1 MALTD
6 AQIEAAL
13 DRVYALIGDADA
25 AWDHHPELTL
35 GELVNVIVKGLT
47 RKDLEVL
54 AGHCL
59 VEHLIT
65 DEDLEDDEPPV
76 LLN

>member
-6 AQIEAAL
+6 VQIEAAL
-13 DRVYALIGDADA
+13 ERVYALIGDADA

-35 GELVNVIVKGLT
+35 GELVNVIVKGLP

-54 AGHCL
+54 AGHPAPSGGLDSLRQPSGRCK
-59 VEHLIT
+59 EK
-65 DEDLEDDEPPV
+65 E
-76 LLN
+76 

>member
-1 MALTD
+1 M
-6 AQIEAAL
+6 
-13 DRVYALIGDADA
+13 
-25 AWDHHPELTL
+25 TL
-35 GELVNVIVKGLT
+35 GELSATIVKGLP